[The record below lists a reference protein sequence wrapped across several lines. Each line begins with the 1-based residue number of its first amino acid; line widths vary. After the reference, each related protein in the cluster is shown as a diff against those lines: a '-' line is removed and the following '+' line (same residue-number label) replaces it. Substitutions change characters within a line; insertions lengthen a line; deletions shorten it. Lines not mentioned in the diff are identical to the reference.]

1 MKEIAIEFAR
11 WVWLSGYT
19 RYVDSNNNEYWI
31 QEKVSFEAK
40 TIEELFIEFEN
51 SINYDNKL

>member
-1 MKEIAIEFAR
+1 MKEIAIEFVR
-11 WVWLSGYT
+11 WVWQSGYA

>member
-11 WVWLSGYT
+11 WVGERGYI